1 MALVSSVTLGILAV
15 GLESSTRAR
24 GLHIWQSLVSLV
36 VGALAVGLSTTGI
49 LFLLWVI
56 VLWSLLVG
64 VAEAFAGLR
73 LPSGSALRQDWIVQG
88 TMTVLLA
95 LVVLS
100 QSADSVAVVGFVGAW
115 AIIMGVYLAIA
126 GLSARWAQK
135 TPHERDNSNESA
147 Q

>member
-1 MALVSSVTLGILAV
+1 
-15 GLESSTRAR
+15 
-24 GLHIWQSLVSLV
+24 
-36 VGALAVGLSTTGI
+36 
-49 LFLLWVI
+49 
-56 VLWSLLVG
+56 
-64 VAEAFAGLR
+64 
-73 LPSGSALRQDWIVQG
+73 
-88 TMTVLLA
+88 MTVLLA

>member
-1 MALVSSVTLGILAV
+1 
-15 GLESSTRAR
+15 
-24 GLHIWQSLVSLV
+24 
-36 VGALAVGLSTTGI
+36 LAVGLSTTGI

-64 VAEAFAGLR
+64 VAETFAGLR

-88 TMTVLLA
+88 AMTVLLA